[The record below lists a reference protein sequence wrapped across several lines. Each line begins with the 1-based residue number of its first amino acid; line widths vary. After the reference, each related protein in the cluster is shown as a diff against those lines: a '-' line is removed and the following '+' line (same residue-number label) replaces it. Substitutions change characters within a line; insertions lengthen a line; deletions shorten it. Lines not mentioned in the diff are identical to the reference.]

1 MPNLVSASNRSCC
14 GKSDDPAASTVKSR
28 SGAVGFRIDVTEG
41 DDGVATL
48 EFERGRHNYFPSAL
62 TNDIKGEPYANSCER
77 IDRIQP

>member
-1 MPNLVSASNRSCC
+1 MISSLDS
-14 GKSDDPAASTVKSR
+14 SDEDLPFLFGS
-28 SGAVGFRIDVTEG
+28 RIDVTEG